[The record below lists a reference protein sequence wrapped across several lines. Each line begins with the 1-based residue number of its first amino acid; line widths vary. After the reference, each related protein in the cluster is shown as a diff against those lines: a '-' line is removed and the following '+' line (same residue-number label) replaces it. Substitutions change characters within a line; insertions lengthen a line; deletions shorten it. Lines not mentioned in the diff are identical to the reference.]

1 MVVAR
6 GVRVVLTVISLT
18 QCAKLEKKW
27 QTDRQ
32 TDSRAKGEDGIDS
45 WEGKKRNSNDTGPG
59 LAGLADWYELWINLS
74 RM

>member
-1 MVVAR
+1 
-6 GVRVVLTVISLT
+6 
-18 QCAKLEKKW
+18 LEKKW